1 MTHISIFPRDVV
13 DHELVTPVDVELP
26 VPAGVVFTCEK
37 IVFPF
42 QIHVRYVDFGSL
54 SYFFHVLSHIA
65 LASISAML
73 YLPDLSIRK
82 SVCIVRVPR
91 GIAPVDVELPVPA
104 GVAGV
109 VGFGVVVVVVPVLVT
124 TRVPYPFESSFVP
137 FQTQENLLLAGNRD
151 ASSAQ

>member
-1 MTHISIFPRDVV
+1 
-13 DHELVTPVDVELP
+13 
-26 VPAGVVFTCEK
+26 
-37 IVFPF
+37 
-42 QIHVRYVDFGSL
+42 
-54 SYFFHVLSHIA
+54 
-65 LASISAML
+65 ML

-109 VGFGVVVVVVPVLVT
+109 VGFGVVVVVVVVPVLVT